1 LLPGVVVL
9 VSDQPGRSALLA
21 EALRGVGTCEVVGLD
36 VDWSTRAA
44 AIAVVAD
51 VDAARPAAM
60 QCLLALQA
68 QAWAGTAPLVCISQR
83 TSDKALRQARVLG
96 ASACLPF
103 YAEPHI
109 VVTALLNLLNP
120 NEGALNA
127 TIRQCAERA
136 GAALTSLFNTASHDG
151 RVDLQAIDSCV
162 DPLLLA
168 LSDGGL
174 ARWLNTIR
182 AHDNATYQHSLVVA
196 GLAAQFATHIGFPE
210 AQRQR
215 LVRAALVHDVGKA
228 RIPRALLLKRGTL
241 DADEAAVMRTHT
253 VLGYE
258 ILRAS
263 RHADPAML
271 DAVRHHHEM
280 LDGSGYPDGI
290 SGDAI
295 SDVVRFLTV
304 CDIYAALTER
314 RSYKPALPSDEAMTI
329 LQGMQ
334 GRIEPRFVQA
344 FGQAVARA
352 A

>member
-1 LLPGVVVL
+1 MLTGVVVL
-9 VSDQPGRSALLA
+9 VSDQPGRSAPLA
-21 EALRGVGTCEVVGLD
+21 DALQGVGVCDLVGLD
-36 VDWSTRAA
+36 VDWSVYANA
-44 AIAVVAD
+44 VAVVTD
-51 VDAARPAAM
+51 VDLARPAAM
-60 QCLLALQA
+60 QCLLGLRKQT
-68 QAWAGTAPLVCISQR
+68 WAEARPLLCITHR
-83 TSDKALRQARVLG
+83 TSDKALRQAQVLG
-96 ASACLPF
+96 ARACLP
-103 YAEPHI
+103 YYTEPHV
-109 VVTALLNLLNP
+109 VVTALLNLINP

-127 TIRQCAERA
+127 TVRQCADRA
-136 GAALTSLFNTASHDG
+136 GAALTTLFSTAGTSG
-151 RVDLQAIDSCV
+151 RVDLQAIDNCV
-162 DPLLLA
+162 DPMLLA

-228 RIPRALLLKRGTL
+228 RIPRALLLKRGSL
-241 DADEAAVMRTHT
+241 EPEEAVIMRTHA

-258 ILRAS
+258 ILKAS
-263 RHADPAML
+263 SGSDSAML

-295 SDVVRFLTV
+295 SDVVRFLTI

-314 RSYKPALPSDEAMTI
+314 RSYKPALSPNEAMVI

-334 GRIEPRFVQA
+334 GKIEPRFVQA
-344 FGQAVARA
+344 FGKAVAQA

>member
-1 LLPGVVVL
+1 MLPGVVVL
-9 VSDQPGRSALLA
+9 VSDQPNRSAALA
-21 EALRGVGTCEVVGLD
+21 EALRGVGRCELVGPD
-36 VDWSTRAA
+36 VNWSARET
-44 AIAVVAD
+44 AIAVVTD
-51 VDAARPAAM
+51 LDLTRPAAM
-60 QCLLALQA
+60 QCLLGLRTQP
-68 QAWAGTAPLVCISQR
+68 WAETCPLLCIAHR
-83 TSDKALRQARVLG
+83 TSDKALRQAQVLG
-96 ASACLPF
+96 ASACLPY

-109 VVTALLNLLNP
+109 VVTALLNLINP
-120 NEGALNA
+120 DEGSLNA
-127 TIRQCAERA
+127 TVRQCAERA
-136 GAALTSLFNTASHDG
+136 GAALTGLFATAGTNG
-151 RVDLQAIDSCV
+151 RVDLQAIDTCV

-174 ARWLNTIR
+174 SRWLNTIR

-228 RIPRALLLKRGTL
+228 RIPRDLLLKRGSL
-241 DADEAAVMRTHT
+241 DAAEAAIMRTHAI
-253 VLGYE
+253 LGYE

-263 RHADPAML
+263 GGADPAML

-295 SDVVRFLTV
+295 SDVVRFLTI

-314 RSYKPALPSDEAMTI
+314 RSYKPAMTPDEAMGI

-334 GRIEPRFVQA
+334 GRIETRFVQA
-344 FGQAVARA
+344 FGKAVARA